1 MIRRLPLL
9 AAAALLASTGAAHA
23 QDAPSQGTL
32 ISALDQCR
40 PDVAR
45 ASAEE
50 LVAAA
55 EARGWTGF
63 QRGSIGKLP
72 VMASIKRQD
81 PKNLRSPSVMLGLLS
96 NEGEL
101 GGAKAWGFTGTVE
114 TTPAMTAEIEAWA
127 ASVYPGSD
135 SDGWA
140 GTRAGGVLVE
150 DGLTELLD
158 DIQTRL
164 ATIQTGDRIIMLS
177 ISSDRNR
184 STAITQ
190 IFEKID

>member
-1 MIRRLPLL
+1 
-9 AAAALLASTGAAHA
+9 
-23 QDAPSQGTL
+23 
-32 ISALDQCR
+32 
-40 PDVAR
+40 
-45 ASAEE
+45 
-50 LVAAA
+50 
-55 EARGWTGF
+55 
-63 QRGSIGKLP
+63 
-72 VMASIKRQD
+72 
-81 PKNLRSPSVMLGLLS
+81 
-96 NEGEL
+96 
-101 GGAKAWGFTGTVE
+101 
-114 TTPAMTAEIEAWA
+114 MTAEIEAWA
-127 ASVYPGSD
+127 ASVSPGSD